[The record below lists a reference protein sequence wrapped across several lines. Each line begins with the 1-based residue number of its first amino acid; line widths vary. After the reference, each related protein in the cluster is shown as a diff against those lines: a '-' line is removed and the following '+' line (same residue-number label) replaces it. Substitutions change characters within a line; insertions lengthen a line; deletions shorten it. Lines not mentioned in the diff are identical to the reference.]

1 MKLQFIALSFV
12 VIGCFQLL
20 DVDGSKKAGSVSIDC
35 IYVSVHTLFV
45 TRHTYNID
53 AVRHRTTKYIELISN
68 HIHFF
73 FSLYMTTT
81 GTNIKRTCSTFAR
94 LEQ

>member
-45 TRHTYNID
+45 TRHIILTILMPF
-53 AVRHRTTKYIELISN
+53 VIEQQNTSSLSLI
-68 HIHFF
+68 I
-73 FSLYMTTT
+73 
-81 GTNIKRTCSTFAR
+81 
-94 LEQ
+94 